1 MRFTS
6 GNNKI
11 EELEF
16 CSNIPRYSLSNFDS
30 HSQWFNREYR
40 ETHACL
46 MALKSRRTRSTQIHH
61 SIIKVIHITKQNLI
75 NIIFEWSFIMTNV
88 LVLSR
93 PRPRPNSTKKKM
105 LTNESTIAQIS
116 LHISLPNSVLN
127 LWNIE
132 IQCRHL
138 GNGLNLS
145 FFFADICAVSDFNL
159 MDRLWPQRRTRLVL
173 RSSERNSISLL
184 KENCKSY
191 EMEYFYWL

>member
-16 CSNIPRYSLSNFDS
+16 CSNIPRFSLSNFDS

-145 FFFADICAVSDFNL
+145 FFFCWYLRGLRFQFDGSTLASAADTFGSPF
-159 MDRLWPQRRTRLVL
+159 QRKKFDKPFKRKL
-173 RSSERNSISLL
+173 
-184 KENCKSY
+184 
-191 EMEYFYWL
+191 